1 MTDDIF
7 FLAEIKIFGYETNAI
22 IKFNALEY
30 GDVVYKSTYFF
41 NFRKKIWIDRYK
53 VTTSTEQCQVIQDTT
68 FAIDA
73 GCLNA
78 K

>member
-1 MTDDIF
+1 MSNDIY

-22 IKFNALEY
+22 IKFNALEK
-30 GDVVYKSTYFF
+30 GDVVYKSSYFF

-53 VTTSTEQCQVIQDTT
+53 VTTLTEQCQVIDDTT

-73 GCLNA
+73 ACLDA
-78 K
+78 E